1 MRRRGGFQEEGV
13 LRQASGEA
21 EEAASGLRKSEGSA
35 RASPPG
41 STQATFPDQRPEPA
55 RKGFICYAERDGRNR
70 QQR

>member
-1 MRRRGGFQEEGV
+1 MRRKGDFQEEGV
-13 LRQASGEA
+13 LRQASREA
-21 EEAASGLRKSEGSA
+21 QEAASGLRKSEGSA
-35 RASPPG
+35 RASPG